1 MKKVWFIT
9 GSQHLYGPET
19 LKEVAD
25 HVNEMV
31 EFLNTKEEIICEIA
45 NKGTLTT
52 PDEITEMLSNA
63 QNDKDCIG
71 VIAWM
76 HTFSPS
82 KIGVIIN
89 CWTQMFRLV

>member
-25 HVNEMV
+25 HVTEMV
-31 EFLNTKEEIICEIA
+31 NFLNSKDEIVCEVV

-52 PDEITEMLSNA
+52 PDEITDMLSEA
-63 QNDKDCIG
+63 QYDKECGGNRMDAYFLSFKN
-71 VIAWM
+71 VD
-76 HTFSPS
+76 
-82 KIGVIIN
+82 
-89 CWTQMFRLV
+89 

>member
-63 QNDKDCIG
+63 QNDKDWIY
-71 VIAWM
+71 VNILDTIFFVFT
-76 HTFSPS
+76 HIF
-82 KIGVIIN
+82 
-89 CWTQMFRLV
+89 TQIL